1 MMTVVNKALYQ
12 RYRSGSDKYLLHD
25 LWLPMLLFGSMGAI
39 TWAIRGT
46 NGWGGIDG
54 VLVPGLTWGLL
65 WYYLCWRRG
74 IDARG
79 MVLWLGLGLAIGGEL
94 GYGQYV
100 SWIRG
105 QFRVGEEILPISPWI
120 GYAWFMICGIG
131 SGATGSIILGWA
143 LSHKTSMGEWLL
155 RIFLML
161 MLLIIIFNIPLAG
174 LEEGAVSGIGDKL
187 VQYCPGLLFPNA
199 GLGLY
204 AGELDKHLERTVY
217 TNTQNFAVLVW
228 WGIALLAAVFQRD
241 KNTLF
246 CGSIIGL
253 GFGFW
258 FALSAVWC
266 LGYVYA
272 PQLIDWW
279 KMWELH
285 AGFNFGLTYA
295 LVMFWVIR
303 QVDKEHTTIGKPSG
317 TQATDQTPI
326 VSNTYETVLMS
337 LGGFLLVFAA
347 AVEYFPW
354 TGVLLA
360 LFYPMSLMMTMRAD
374 PCRGA
379 ELRKRVSL
387 TYSAFLLV
395 FMLVH
400 GATSRLGVV
409 VGLYAP
415 DAVDQ
420 YDWPTGRIALFVP
433 VAALLF
439 VIATARMVQ
448 HYRSDT
454 KPVRLNERMIDLCAF
469 IGLVGAISIWPA
481 KISVLYALF
490 LCTGLFALTRIKR
503 HLEEF
508 DR

>member
-1 MMTVVNKALYQ
+1 MMTVTENTLYQ
-12 RYRSGSDKYLLHD
+12 RYRAGQDKYFLYT

-54 VLVPGLTWGLL
+54 VIVPGLTWALF

-79 MVLWLGLGLAIGGEL
+79 IVLWLGLGLALGGEL

-120 GYAWFMICGIG
+120 GYVWFMICGIG
-131 SGATGSIILGWA
+131 SGATGGIILGWA
-143 LSHKTSMGEWLL
+143 LHTTVSVRGWIV
-155 RIFLML
+155 RIILAVL
-161 MLLIIIFNIPLAG
+161 LLIIIFNIPLPG
-174 LEEGAVSGIGDKL
+174 LEEGAVSVLGDKL
-187 VQYCPGLLFPNA
+187 VQCCPGLLFPNA
-199 GLGLY
+199 DLGLY

-217 TNTQNFAVLVW
+217 TNTQNFAVLAW
-228 WGIALLAAVFQRD
+228 WVVALLAAVFQRD

-253 GFGFW
+253 GFGFG

-285 AGFNFGLTYA
+285 AGFNFGVTYA

-303 QVDKEHTTIGKPSG
+303 QVDKGHTTNGKPSG
-317 TQATDQTPI
+317 TQATDQNPI
-326 VSNTYETVLMS
+326 AVNTRATVLMS

-347 AVEYFPW
+347 GVEYFRW
-354 TGVLLA
+354 TGLLLA
-360 LFYPMSLMMTMRAD
+360 LFYSLSLIMTMRLQ
-374 PCRGA
+374 PCRAA
-379 ELRKRVSL
+379 EIRKRVSL

-409 VGLYAP
+409 VGLYESGAIE
-415 DAVDQ
+415 Q
-420 YDWPTGRIALFVP
+420 YDWPAGRIVMFVP
-433 VAALLF
+433 VAVLLF
-439 VIATARMVQ
+439 VIATVRMVQ
-448 HYRSDT
+448 HYRSNT
-454 KPVRLNERMIDLCAF
+454 KPVRLEERMIDLCAF

-490 LCTGLFALTRIKR
+490 LCIALFALTRINR